1 MHGITAMAPGL
12 QCSMYTSDPVLDVHQ
27 QSEGSRQVWD
37 SLEKLSF
44 IPSLSLYLNVDGNY
58 GNYEGVGEVLLS
70 YTNIKHVELSMDYC
84 KKATL
89 LLEAIGGLSSIC
101 DLSLH
106 IFCQHWSRESYSNV
120 RWMSKLTS
128 VTLLRMS
135 DLLVDAVPPVAC
147 IKWLSHLELSTVGG
161 AHKDAFQFIAGLT
174 LLTELSLSME
184 FGPVK

>member
-1 MHGITAMAPGL
+1 
-12 QCSMYTSDPVLDVHQ
+12 
-27 QSEGSRQVWD
+27 
-37 SLEKLSF
+37 
-44 IPSLSLYLNVDGNY
+44 
-58 GNYEGVGEVLLS
+58 
-70 YTNIKHVELSMDYC
+70 MDDC

-184 FGPVK
+184 FGPVKLSGLSTLQGLNTLKLSGPPLKSANLEQRVPWANLGFVFTLRNLSS